1 MAGTPKKR
9 LRKILASIDEDGL
22 IPEDRRF
29 CDLYVRDHDLH
40 KAIRMAYGSSR
51 NAQKLI
57 TRPEIIAALK
67 RREDYISTR
76 FKCTTEWMVDQ
87 LSYIAGARHRDFYDE
102 EGKPIPTHLLPDY
115 ADAALAGIDIEER
128 FEKDS
133 DGNRVPYR
141 ILKYRFHNKNEAI
154 VVLMRH
160 KGVDHAPSAEGRDR
174 LKELVEVFKAGPVKL
189 TIEGEIE
196 DPKKK

>member
-1 MAGTPKKR
+1 M
-9 LRKILASIDEDGL
+9 RKILAALDEDGL

-29 CDLYVRDHDLH
+29 CDLYVQNHDLH
-40 KAIRMAYGSSR
+40 KAIRIAYGGPR

-57 TRPEIIAALK
+57 SRPEIVAAIK

-174 LKELVEVFKAGPVKL
+174 LKELVEVFKAGGVSRDKPALEGQAVKK
-189 TIEGEIE
+189 EE
-196 DPKKK
+196 KK